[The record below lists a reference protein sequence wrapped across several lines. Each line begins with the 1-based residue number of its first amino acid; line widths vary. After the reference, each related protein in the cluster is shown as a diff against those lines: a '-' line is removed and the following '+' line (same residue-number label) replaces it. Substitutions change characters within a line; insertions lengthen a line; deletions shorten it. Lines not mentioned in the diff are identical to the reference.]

1 MSISYFQ
8 YTFLSWLS
16 RRNVLPPHPDVIEL
30 GEQHWHGD
38 VPLPVLFDDIR
49 DLKREDAEK
58 QMLSAEL
65 AAMAQRSDKARIF
78 DIAKIFYKVFLNY
91 RSICAIDLHGTEAA
105 YPFNLNE
112 PVSLDKKFDITI
124 NFGTGEHVFNT
135 YQFFKTVHELTAPGG
150 IMLHVMPFWG
160 WVDHGFFN
168 MQPTF
173 YWDLA
178 ESNAYGL
185 LFFMAN
191 LDGKMIGFRERDGI
205 LKALQER
212 IHPQGHVVSNSANI
226 YAVMKQNNHPK
237 AFQIPQQA
245 FFKMTR
251 QAYWDLSMAP
261 I

>member
-1 MSISYFQ
+1 MSISHFQ

-16 RRNVLPPHPDVIEL
+16 QRNVLPPDPDVIEL

-38 VPLPVLFDDIR
+38 VPLQVLFNDIR
-49 DLKREDAEK
+49 ALKREDVDK
-58 QMLSAEL
+58 QLLTAEL
-65 AAMAQRSDKARIF
+65 TAVEERKDKARIF

-91 RSICAIDLHGTEAA
+91 RSICAIDLHGTDAA
-105 YPFNLNE
+105 YPFDLNE
-112 PVSLDKKFDITI
+112 PVSLKEKFDITI

-135 YQFFKTVHELTAPGG
+135 YQFFKTVHDLTAPGG

-160 WVDHGFFN
+160 WVDHGFYN

-178 ESNAYGL
+178 ETNEYGL

-191 LDGKMIGFRERDGI
+191 LDGKLIGFRERDGI
-205 LKALQER
+205 LRALQER
-212 IHPQGHVVSNSANI
+212 MDPQDLVVSDSANI
-226 YAVMKQNNHPK
+226 YAVLKQSDHPK
-237 AFQIPQQA
+237 AFQIPMQS

-251 QAYWDLSMAP
+251 KTYWDLSTEP
-261 I
+261 T